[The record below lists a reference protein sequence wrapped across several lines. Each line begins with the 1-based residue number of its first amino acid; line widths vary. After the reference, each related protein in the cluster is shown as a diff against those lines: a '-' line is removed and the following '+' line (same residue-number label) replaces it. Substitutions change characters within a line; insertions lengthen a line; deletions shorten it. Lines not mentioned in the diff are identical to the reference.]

1 MQIKASMTT
10 EADVYEALKYHIEDD
25 GNGTR
30 RYRNAAGE
38 LHREDGPAVI
48 FEGGVEQMWYR
59 NGKLHRE
66 DGPAVAIAYSNIG
79 VYISRWYL
87 NGVNY
92 TEGEYNNLRQGIHNG
107 N

>member
-1 MQIKASMTT
+1 MPSEKELFA
-10 EADVYEALKYHIEDD
+10 EL
-25 GNGTR
+25 
-30 RYRNAAGE
+30 RYRRNVQPDGSVEYYNEAG
-38 LHREDGPAVI
+38 L
-48 FEGGVEQMWYR
+48 
-59 NGKLHRE
+59 LHRE

>member
-1 MQIKASMTT
+1 MTT
-10 EADVYEALKYHIEDD
+10 EAEVFEELKLSISVSSY
-25 GNGTR
+25 GTR

-87 NGVNY
+87 NG
-92 TEGEYNNLRQGIHNG
+92 
-107 N
+107 